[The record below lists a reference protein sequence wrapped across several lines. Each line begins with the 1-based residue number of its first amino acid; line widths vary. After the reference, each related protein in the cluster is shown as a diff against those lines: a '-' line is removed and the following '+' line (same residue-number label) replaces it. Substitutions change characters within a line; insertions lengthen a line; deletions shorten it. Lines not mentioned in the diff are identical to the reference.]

1 MSDWIVVVDWV
12 PLLEAEP
19 LFRAWLRS
27 RDLSEDDLDLEA
39 VRVDTGRGTETD
51 HRRYLVTRA
60 ELERL
65 KVEADDRP

>member
-19 LFRAWLRS
+19 LFRAWLQS
-27 RDLSEDDLDLEA
+27 HDLSEGDLDLEA
-39 VRVDTGRGTETD
+39 VCVDTGRGGETD
-51 HRRYLVTRA
+51 HRRYRVTRA

-65 KVEADDRP
+65 KIEANDRP